1 MNKKTNELPNEQQEQ
16 EQQKQPAHVEELLKN
31 GKVVLE
37 APTTE
42 ALAEMVNDIPADCR
56 YSVGAVGH
64 KADGTRVLQVDI
76 IK

>member
-1 MNKKTNELPNEQQEQ
+1 MSKKPDELPNEQAQK
-16 EQQKQPAHVEELLKN
+16 KQPAHVEELLKN

-37 APTTE
+37 ANTTE

>member
-1 MNKKTNELPNEQQEQ
+1 MSKKTDELPNEQEQ
-16 EQQKQPAHVEELLKN
+16 KKQPAHVEELLKN

-37 APTTE
+37 APTME
-42 ALAEMVNDIPADCR
+42 ALADMVNEIPADCR

-64 KADGTRVLQVDI
+64 KADGTRVLQVDV

>member
-1 MNKKTNELPNEQQEQ
+1 MSKKPDELPNEQQEQ
-16 EQQKQPAHVEELLKN
+16 KKQPAHVKELMKN

-37 APTTE
+37 APTME
-42 ALAEMVNDIPADCR
+42 ALADMVNDIPADCR

>member
-1 MNKKTNELPNEQQEQ
+1 MSKKPDELPNEQAQK
-16 EQQKQPAHVEELLKN
+16 KQPAHVEELLKN

>member
-1 MNKKTNELPNEQQEQ
+1 MSKKTEELSNEQ
-16 EQQKQPAHVEELLKN
+16 EQKKQPAHVEELLKN

-64 KADGTRVLQVDI
+64 KTEGTYVLQVDI

>member
-1 MNKKTNELPNEQQEQ
+1 MSKKTDELPNEQQEQ
-16 EQQKQPAHVEELLKN
+16 KKQPAHVEELLKN

-42 ALAEMVNDIPADCR
+42 ALADMVNDIPADCR

>member
-1 MNKKTNELPNEQQEQ
+1 MSKKTDELPNEQEQ
-16 EQQKQPAHVEELLKN
+16 KKQPAHVEELLKN

-37 APTTE
+37 APTME
-42 ALAEMVNDIPADCR
+42 ALAEMVNGIPADCR

>member
-1 MNKKTNELPNEQQEQ
+1 MTKKTDELPNEQEQ
-16 EQQKQPAHVEELLKN
+16 KKQPAHVEELLKN

-37 APTTE
+37 APTME

-64 KADGTRVLQVDI
+64 KADGPRGLQVDV

>member
-1 MNKKTNELPNEQQEQ
+1 MSKKPDELPNEQEQ
-16 EQQKQPAHVEELLKN
+16 KKQPAHIEELLKN

-37 APTTE
+37 APTME
-42 ALAEMVNDIPADCR
+42 ALADMVNDIPADCR

>member
-1 MNKKTNELPNEQQEQ
+1 MSKKTEELPNEQQEQ
-16 EQQKQPAHVEELLKN
+16 EQKKQPAHVEELLKN

>member
-1 MNKKTNELPNEQQEQ
+1 MSKKTEELSNEQ
-16 EQQKQPAHVEELLKN
+16 EQKKQPAHVEELLKN

>member
-1 MNKKTNELPNEQQEQ
+1 MTKRTDELSNEQ
-16 EQQKQPAHVEELLKN
+16 EQKKQPAHVEELLKN

>member
-1 MNKKTNELPNEQQEQ
+1 MSKKTDELPNEQEQ
-16 EQQKQPAHVEELLKN
+16 KKQPAHVEELLKN

-56 YSVGAVGH
+56 YGVGAVGH
-64 KADGTRVLQVDI
+64 KADGTYVLQVDI

>member
-1 MNKKTNELPNEQQEQ
+1 MSKKPDELPNEQAQK
-16 EQQKQPAHVEELLKN
+16 KQPAHVEELLKN

-37 APTTE
+37 APTME
-42 ALAEMVNDIPADCR
+42 ALADMVNDIPADCR

-64 KADGTRVLQVDI
+64 KTEGTYVLQVDI

>member
-1 MNKKTNELPNEQQEQ
+1 MSKKPDELPNEQEQ
-16 EQQKQPAHVEELLKN
+16 KKQPAHVEELLKN

-76 IK
+76 IT

>member
-1 MNKKTNELPNEQQEQ
+1 MSKKPDELPNEQQEQ
-16 EQQKQPAHVEELLKN
+16 KKQPAHVEELLKN

-37 APTTE
+37 APTMET
-42 ALAEMVNDIPADCR
+42 LDDMVNDIPADCR
-56 YSVGAVGH
+56 YTVGAVGH

>member
-1 MNKKTNELPNEQQEQ
+1 MSKKPDELPNEQEQ
-16 EQQKQPAHVEELLKN
+16 KKQPAHVEALLKN

-37 APTTE
+37 APTME
-42 ALAEMVNDIPADCR
+42 ALADMVNDIPADCR

>member
-1 MNKKTNELPNEQQEQ
+1 MTKKIDELPNEQEQ
-16 EQQKQPAHVEELLKN
+16 KKQPAHVEELMKN
-31 GKVVLE
+31 GKVVIE

>member
-1 MNKKTNELPNEQQEQ
+1 MSKKPDELPNEQQEQ
-16 EQQKQPAHVEELLKN
+16 KKQPAHVEELMKN

-37 APTTE
+37 APTME
-42 ALAEMVNDIPADCR
+42 ALADMVNDIPADCR

>member
-1 MNKKTNELPNEQQEQ
+1 MSKKTDELPNEQEQ
-16 EQQKQPAHVEELLKN
+16 KKQPAHVEELLKN

-37 APTTE
+37 APTME
-42 ALAEMVNDIPADCR
+42 ALADMVNDIPADCR

>member
-1 MNKKTNELPNEQQEQ
+1 MSKKTDELPNEQEQ
-16 EQQKQPAHVEELLKN
+16 KKQPAHVEELMKN

-42 ALAEMVNDIPADCR
+42 ALADMVNDIPADCR

>member
-1 MNKKTNELPNEQQEQ
+1 MSKKTEELSNEQ
-16 EQQKQPAHVEELLKN
+16 EQKKQPAHVEELLKN

-37 APTTE
+37 APTME
-42 ALAEMVNDIPADCR
+42 ALADMVNDIPADCR

>member
-1 MNKKTNELPNEQQEQ
+1 MSKKPDELPNEQEQ
-16 EQQKQPAHVEELLKN
+16 KKHPAHVEELMKN

-37 APTTE
+37 ATTME

>member
-1 MNKKTNELPNEQQEQ
+1 MSKNTEKLPNEQEQ
-16 EQQKQPAHVEELLKN
+16 KKQPAHVEELLKN

-37 APTTE
+37 APTME
-42 ALAEMVNDIPADCR
+42 ALADMVNEIPADCR

>member
-1 MNKKTNELPNEQQEQ
+1 MSKKPDELPNEQQEQ
-16 EQQKQPAHVEELLKN
+16 KKQPAHVEELLKN

-42 ALAEMVNDIPADCR
+42 ALADMVNDIPADCR

>member
-1 MNKKTNELPNEQQEQ
+1 MSKKTDELPNEQEQ
-16 EQQKQPAHVEELLKN
+16 KKQPAHVEELLKN

-37 APTTE
+37 APTME
-42 ALAEMVNDIPADCR
+42 ALADMVNEIPADCR

>member
-1 MNKKTNELPNEQQEQ
+1 MSKKTDELPNEQEQ
-16 EQQKQPAHVEELLKN
+16 KKQPAHVEELMKN

-42 ALAEMVNDIPADCR
+42 ALAEMVNNIPADCR

>member
-1 MNKKTNELPNEQQEQ
+1 MSKKTDELPNEQEQ
-16 EQQKQPAHVEELLKN
+16 KKQPAHVEELMKN

-42 ALAEMVNDIPADCR
+42 ALSEMVNDIPADCR

-64 KADGTRVLQVDI
+64 KTEGTYVLQVDI

>member
-1 MNKKTNELPNEQQEQ
+1 MSKKPDELPNEQEQ
-16 EQQKQPAHVEELLKN
+16 KKQPAHVEELMKN

-56 YSVGAVGH
+56 YSVGAVGR
-64 KADGTRVLQVDI
+64 KVDGTRVLQVDI

>member
-1 MNKKTNELPNEQQEQ
+1 MSKKPDELPNEQEQ
-16 EQQKQPAHVEELLKN
+16 KKQPAHVEELLNN

>member
-1 MNKKTNELPNEQQEQ
+1 MSKKPDELPNEQEQ
-16 EQQKQPAHVEELLKN
+16 KKQPAHVEELLKN

-37 APTTE
+37 APTME
-42 ALAEMVNDIPADCR
+42 ALADMVNDIPADCR

>member
-1 MNKKTNELPNEQQEQ
+1 MSKETNKLPNEQEQ
-16 EQQKQPAHVEELLKN
+16 KKQPAHVEELMKN

-37 APTTE
+37 APTME
-42 ALAEMVNDIPADCR
+42 ALADMVNEIPADCR

>member
-1 MNKKTNELPNEQQEQ
+1 MSKKTDELPNEQQEQ
-16 EQQKQPAHVEELLKN
+16 EQKKQPAHVEELLKN

-37 APTTE
+37 APTME
-42 ALAEMVNDIPADCR
+42 ALAEMVNDIPSDCR

>member
-1 MNKKTNELPNEQQEQ
+1 MTKRTDELPNEQEQ
-16 EQQKQPAHVEELLKN
+16 KKQPAHVEELMKN

-37 APTTE
+37 APTME
-42 ALAEMVNDIPADCR
+42 ALAEMVNNIPADCR

-64 KADGTRVLQVDI
+64 KAEGTYVLQVDI

>member
-1 MNKKTNELPNEQQEQ
+1 MTKRTDELPNEQEQ
-16 EQQKQPAHVEELLKN
+16 KKQPAHVEELMKN

-37 APTTE
+37 APTME
-42 ALAEMVNDIPADCR
+42 ALAEMVNNIPADCR

-64 KADGTRVLQVDI
+64 KAEGTYVLQVDT

>member
-1 MNKKTNELPNEQQEQ
+1 MSKKADELPNEQEQ
-16 EQQKQPAHVEELLKN
+16 KKQPAHVEKLLKN

-37 APTTE
+37 APTME
-42 ALAEMVNDIPADCR
+42 ALADMVNDIPADCR

>member
-1 MNKKTNELPNEQQEQ
+1 MSKKTDELPNEQEQ
-16 EQQKQPAHVEELLKN
+16 KKQPAHVEELMKN

-37 APTTE
+37 APTME
-42 ALAEMVNDIPADCR
+42 ALTDMVNDIPADCR